1 MRLQVSDVRI
11 RVILGADEVYAF
23 YSTSLQVGINPVQG
37 MFIEMFVT
45 SFLVL
50 AVLMLAV
57 EKHRV
62 TPFAPVSL
70 PH

>member
-1 MRLQVSDVRI
+1 MASRFRIADGAYGIPALSSTHLQ
-11 RVILGADEVYAF
+11 E
-23 YSTSLQVGINPVQG
+23 GINPVQG

-57 EKHRV
+57 EKHDSN
-62 TPFAPVSL
+62 PFAPVSL
-70 PH
+70 SY